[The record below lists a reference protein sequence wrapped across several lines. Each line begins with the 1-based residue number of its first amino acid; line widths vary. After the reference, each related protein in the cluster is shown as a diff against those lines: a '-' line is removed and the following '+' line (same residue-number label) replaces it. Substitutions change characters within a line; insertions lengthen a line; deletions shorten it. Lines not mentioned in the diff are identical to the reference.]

1 MPDIDKLP
9 ISIKEKYNWIPKISI
24 TFMEF
29 LHGFLRSKNK
39 NACVFIRS
47 KESLKGLPNEFDE
60 KFFEKDP
67 YSIAQLQVIFYNISK
82 IKKNNLYINIMNIK

>member
-47 KESLKGLPNEFDE
+47 KESLRDIPNEFDE

-67 YSIAQLQVIFYNISK
+67 YSIAQLQVIFLKYFK
-82 IKKNNLYINIMNIK
+82 DKKKQFIH

>member
-1 MPDIDKLP
+1 
-9 ISIKEKYNWIPKISI
+9 
-24 TFMEF
+24 MEF

-47 KESLKGLPNEFDE
+47 KESLKGIPGEFNE

-67 YSIAQLQVIFYNISK
+67 YSIAQLQVYN
-82 IKKNNLYINIMNIK
+82 